1 MTWLDYAVLGVL
13 GVSVAWGIWHGLVR
27 EVVSLGAWVMAF
39 LAANLFAGPL
49 SEYIPAS
56 VVRPEFRILLAFIS
70 LFIVV
75 LAVTSLA
82 GMLLSKL
89 LKKVGLGAV
98 DRALGGVFG
107 VARAAVVLLAF
118 ALVAGLTAL
127 PRDPAWRQSLSGPV
141 LARGA
146 VSIKPWL
153 PPALAERLRYD

>member
-13 GVSVAWGIWHGLVR
+13 GVSVAWGVWHGLVR
-27 EVVSLGAWVMAF
+27 EVVSLGAWIMAF
-39 LAANLFAGPL
+39 LAANLLAGPL
-49 SEYIPAS
+49 SEFIPTS
-56 VVRPEFRILLAFIS
+56 VVRPEFRILLAFIAI
-70 LFIVV
+70 FIVV

-89 LKKVGLGAV
+89 LKKVGLGAL

-127 PRDPAWRQSLSGPV
+127 PRDPAWRQSFSGPV

-146 VSIKPWL
+146 VAIRPWL